1 MVSEITMSDQKYLDA
16 CNKIESSYKRLDNTT
31 IRKVYAY
38 FKQATE
44 GDVSG
49 KRPGILRV
57 RARIKFNSWSSIS
70 GISRED
76 AKKAYIELA
85 NNLKLENEEISC
97 DTRESQL

>member
-1 MVSEITMSDQKYLDA
+1 MSEQHFLDA
-16 CNKIESSYKRLDNTT
+16 CNKIESLYKRLDNTT
-31 IRKVYAY
+31 IKKVYAY

-49 KRPGILRV
+49 KRPSVLKV
-57 RARIKFNSWSSIS
+57 RDRIKFDSWSSIS
-70 GISRED
+70 GMSRED

-85 NNLKLENEEISC
+85 NNLKLESEEISC